1 MKDIDQRF
9 ETSAVHGD
17 GLRDDTHN
25 AIRFPV
31 YSGVAFE
38 FEKAEDMEAAFKHR
52 KRAHVY
58 SRITNPTIEN
68 FEKRLT
74 LLENGLGTIALSSG
88 MAALST
94 SLIALMQPGDNLIA
108 SKFLFGN
115 TYSLLRETLATF
127 GIESRFVDIRNCQ
140 EVEQAI
146 DKKSRLIL
154 FETITNPQMIVPDV
168 TKLSV
173 IAEQHGLILVA
184 DGTVTTP
191 YLFKAKDFG
200 VNLVIH
206 STTKYISGGAT
217 SIGGA
222 IVDLGNYD
230 WRQCPALKKY
240 HKYGQGAFM
249 ARLRMEVHRNL
260 GSCMSPQSAYLQ
272 TLGLETLALRVK
284 TSCDNCLA
292 LAQYLQSKVEVRAV
306 YYPGLPGAQGHE
318 LSLQQ
323 FGGFFGGVLSFELAG
338 KEEAFLF
345 LNTLQLIRRATN
357 INDNKSLIIHPAS
370 TIFSDCSEQERADMS
385 VTNSLLRLSVGIE
398 NIHDLI
404 ADLNRAFAAMESS
417 TGSTNRQDT

>member
-1 MKDIDQRF
+1 MKNIDQRF
-9 ETSAVHGD
+9 ETSALHGD
-17 GLRDDTHN
+17 GLNDDAHN

-38 FEKAEDMEAAFKHR
+38 FENAEDMEAAFNHR
-52 KRAHVY
+52 KRAHAY

-168 TKLSV
+168 KKLST

-217 SIGGA
+217 SVGGA

-240 HKYGQGAFM
+240 HKYGQGAFI

-292 LAQYLQSKVEVRAV
+292 LAQYLKSRIEVAAV
-306 YYPGLPGAQGHE
+306 YYPGLPNAQGHE
-318 LSLQQ
+318 LSLRQ
-323 FGGFFGGVLSFELAG
+323 FGGFFGGVLSFELTG
-338 KEEAFLF
+338 KEEAFQF
-345 LNTLQLIRRATN
+345 LNALQLIRRATN

-370 TIFSDCSEQERADMS
+370 TIFSDCSEEEKADMS

-404 ADLNRAFAAMESS
+404 ADLNRAFAVIESS
-417 TGSTNRQDT
+417 TGSINQQDI

>member
-9 ETSAVHGD
+9 ETSALHGD
-17 GLRDDTHN
+17 GINDDAHN

-38 FEKAEDMEAAFKHR
+38 FENAEDMEAAFNHR
-52 KRAHVY
+52 KRAHAY

-94 SLIALMQPGDNLIA
+94 TLIALMQPGDNLIA

-168 TKLSV
+168 TKLST

-217 SIGGA
+217 SVGGA

-240 HKYGQGAFM
+240 HKYGQGAFI

-292 LAQYLQSKVEVRAV
+292 LAQYLKSRIEVVAV
-306 YYPGLPGAQGHE
+306 YYPGLLGTQGHE
-318 LSLQQ
+318 LSFQQ
-323 FGGFFGGVLSFELAG
+323 FNGLFGGVLSFELAG
-338 KEEAFLF
+338 KEDAFLF
-345 LNTLQLIRRATN
+345 LNALQLICRATN

-370 TIFSDCSEQERADMS
+370 TIFSDCSEEEKADMS
-385 VTNSLLRLSVGIE
+385 VTNNLLRLSVGIE

-404 ADLNRAFAAMESS
+404 ADLNRAFAAIESS
-417 TGSTNRQDT
+417 TGSINQQDI

>member
-9 ETSAVHGD
+9 ETSALHGD
-17 GLRDDTHN
+17 GLSGDAHN

-38 FEKAEDMEAAFKHR
+38 FENAEDMEAAFNHR
-52 KRAHVY
+52 KRTHVY
-58 SRITNPTIEN
+58 SRITNPTIEH

-74 LLENGLGTIALSSG
+74 LLENGLGSIALSSG

-168 TKLSV
+168 KKLST

-217 SIGGA
+217 SVGGA

-240 HKYGQGAFM
+240 HKYGQGAFI

-292 LAQYLQSKVEVRAV
+292 LAQYLKSKVKVRAV

-318 LSLQQ
+318 LSLGQ
-323 FGGFFGGVLSFELAG
+323 FSGLFGGVLSFELAS

-370 TIFSDCSEQERADMS
+370 TIFSDCSEEEKADMS
-385 VTNSLLRLSVGIE
+385 VTNSLLRLSAGIE

-404 ADLNRAFAAMESS
+404 ADLNRAFAAIESS
-417 TGSTNRQDT
+417 TGSINQQDI